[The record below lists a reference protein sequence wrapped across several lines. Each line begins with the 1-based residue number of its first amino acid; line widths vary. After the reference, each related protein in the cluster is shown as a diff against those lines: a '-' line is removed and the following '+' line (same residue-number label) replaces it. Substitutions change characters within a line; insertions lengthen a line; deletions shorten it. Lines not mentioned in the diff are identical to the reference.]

1 MNTASLAEALLDV
14 AIDAAEAAAGEVAQ
28 AWSRRSTL
36 EIMAKGANDL
46 TTSADLAAEAA
57 ALRVIRAARPDD
69 AILAEE
75 SGQSG
80 EAAYLWV
87 VDPLDGTLNFSR
99 GIPHCAVSVACLHRG
114 VPQVA
119 VIIDP
124 LRSETYT
131 AVRGGGA
138 RLDQSPLAVSECG
151 QLSGAVVA
159 TVFPKAPE
167 RAAAEIPNI
176 ARALGAGV
184 ALRRSGSMVLDL
196 AYVACGRFDGFWQAG
211 MHPWDMAAGAL
222 LVTEAGGV
230 MGYRGGTGVLDASG
244 CVAAAPGLAAALDAL
259 TAG

>member
-1 MNTASLAEALLDV
+1 MIASPALEALLDV
-14 AIDAAEAAAGEVAQ
+14 AIDAAEAAAHEVAQ
-28 AWSRRSTL
+28 AWSRRSGL

-57 ALRVIRAARPDD
+57 ALGVIRAARPDH

-75 SGQSG
+75 SGQAGRS
-80 EAAYLWV
+80 AHLWV

-99 GIPHCAVSVACLHRG
+99 GIAHCAVSVAYLHRG

-138 RLDQSPLAVSECG
+138 RLDQSPLQVSACAD
-151 QLSGAVVA
+151 LVGALVA
-159 TVFPKAPE
+159 TVFPKQPE
-167 RAAAEIPNI
+167 RAAEAIPGI
-176 ARALGAGV
+176 ARALGTGV

-222 LVTEAGGV
+222 LVAEAGGV
-230 MGYRGGTGVLDASG
+230 MRYRGGEGVLDARA
-244 CVAAAPGLAAALDAL
+244 CVAGAPGVIAALEVL
-259 TAG
+259 TA